1 MAAIIELRD
10 VRKHF
15 DDGNIRALD
24 GVSLEVED
32 GDFVALTGPS
42 GSGKSTLLNMIGA
55 LDVPDEGRIIIDG
68 IDLSREKDLAS
79 FRGKTIGFVFQM
91 HNLIPSLSALDN
103 VQMPLLVRRMPR
115 VERRRR
121 AAKLLE
127 LVGLSGRMGNL
138 VTTLSGGE
146 RQRVA
151 IARALVNEPR
161 ILLADEPTGSVD
173 TANSEKLIDL
183 LEGIS
188 RERGMTLVVITH
200 DPAVA
205 ARARKRVRIVDGKVV
220 GRDETEEDPFERFDG
235 QGEEAAARAA
245 G

>member
-1 MAAIIELRD
+1 MSTIIELQD
-10 VRKHF
+10 VIKHY

-24 GVSLEVED
+24 GVSLAVED
-32 GDFVALTGPS
+32 GDFVALVGPS

-55 LDVPDEGRIIIDG
+55 LDVPDEGRVIIDG
-68 IDLSREKDLAS
+68 RDLAREKDLAS
-79 FRGKTIGFVFQM
+79 FRGRTIGFVFQM

-103 VQMPLLVRRMPR
+103 VQVPLIVRRMSR
-115 VERRRR
+115 GERRRK
-121 AAKLLE
+121 AKKLLE
-127 LVGLSGRMGNL
+127 LVGLSDRMDNL

-173 TANSEKLIDL
+173 TVNSGKIIEL
-183 LEGIS
+183 LKGIS
-188 RERGMTLVVITH
+188 AERGMTLVVITH
-200 DPAVA
+200 DPSVA
-205 ARARKRVRIVDGKVV
+205 AKARKRVRIVDGRVV
-220 GRDETEEDPFERFDG
+220 SEEQQEEEFIEAG
-235 QGEEAAARAA
+235 EQGEKIPRRAT

>member
-1 MAAIIELRD
+1 
-10 VRKHF
+10 
-15 DDGNIRALD
+15 
-24 GVSLEVED
+24 
-32 GDFVALTGPS
+32 
-42 GSGKSTLLNMIGA
+42 
-55 LDVPDEGRIIIDG
+55 
-68 IDLSREKDLAS
+68 
-79 FRGKTIGFVFQM
+79 
-91 HNLIPSLSALDN
+91 
-103 VQMPLLVRRMPR
+103 
-115 VERRRR
+115 
-121 AAKLLE
+121 
-127 LVGLSGRMGNL
+127 MGNL